1 MRMTTELRNSEKVE
15 SSASFAPFG
24 RTMAKNLVRVGVAG
38 MTLLGTIPQAR
49 ADEVTPTWKGTIGG
63 ALLGAEIVTMTE
75 SLIGVR
81 QDWVYA
87 ASAAGGALA
96 GGLAGY
102 AVENSVSD
110 GTIPVAMLA
119 GGITL
124 IIPAIVMS
132 LDATRYRPEDASSED
147 QAPTTGP
154 APEPGSVGGSVVI
167 GGKKTDSAAPPA
179 TPSPPAAPAAPPS
192 PPANKGPQSFLDLQ
206 PGRLRLGL
214 PVVEVRNRYSMQQL
228 RDLGVPQATEVRV
241 PLVRVTF

>member
-1 MRMTTELRNSEKVE
+1 MTTELRNSKKVE

-24 RTMAKNLVRVGVAG
+24 RTMAKNLFRVGVAG
-38 MTLLGTIPQAR
+38 MTLLGTIAQAR

-132 LDATRYRPEDASSED
+132 LDATRYRPEDAASED

-154 APEPGSVGGSVVI
+154 APEPGSVGGSVVV
-167 GGKKTDSAAPPA
+167 GGKKTDNAAPPA
-179 TPSPPAAPAAPPS
+179 APS

-206 PGRLRLGL
+206 PGHLRLGL